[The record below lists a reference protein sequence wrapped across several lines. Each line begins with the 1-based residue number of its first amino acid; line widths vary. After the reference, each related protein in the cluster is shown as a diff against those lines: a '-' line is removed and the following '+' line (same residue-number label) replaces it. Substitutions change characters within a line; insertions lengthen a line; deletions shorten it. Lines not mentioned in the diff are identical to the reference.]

1 MELEPTTFELEFQ
14 PANPLRHK
22 GCAKFA
28 KSIKAKDLKT
38 ISAHFK
44 NNLQIFF
51 ESKSWFLEG

>member
-1 MELEPTTFELEFQ
+1 MGLEPRTFELEFQ

-51 ESKSWFLEG
+51 ESKS

>member
-1 MELEPTTFELEFQ
+1 MGLEPTTFELVFQ

-28 KSIKAKDLKT
+28 NSIKAKHLKT
-38 ISAHFK
+38 ISAHSE

-51 ESKSWFLEG
+51 ESKS